1 MKSRIVVLALV
12 VAAVV
17 GYVMLRDNPVVAK
30 RLNSLHPRTEQKAA
44 PVAAETPASI
54 RAEGRPAAYPGA
66 EVLVS
71 AERRGILE
79 SLTAQERQMV
89 HKGQMIAELR
99 SRDLD
104 AQISEERA
112 KLAEIEADIRLY
124 ESEAARYRTLYEEKV
139 GTRQAQEKAERDLD
153 LARARLGTE
162 QAAITELETERD
174 KTRIVAPIS
183 GMVLLRNRQ
192 QGESVDAGETIVT
205 IADLKRV
212 RVEAEVDEFD
222 LARVKP
228 HAPVVIHAEGFD
240 RTWRGHVEEI
250 PDEVEGRKLKPEDP
264 GKPTDTRVLLVK
276 VAFDEPSPLK
286 LGQRVEV
293 DFR

>member
-1 MKSRIVVLALV
+1 MRIRIVVLALV
-12 VAAVV
+12 VAAVI

-30 RLNSLHPRTEQKAA
+30 RLNSLHGHPAEKPS
-44 PVAAETPASI
+44 PVQAETPASI
-54 RAEGRPAAYPGA
+54 RAEGRLAAYPGA

-71 AERRGILE
+71 AERRGILD
-79 SLTAQERQMV
+79 SLSVQERQMV
-89 HKGQMIAELR
+89 RKGQLIAELR
-99 SRDLD
+99 AHDLE
-104 AQISEERA
+104 AQINEERA

-124 ESEAARYRTLYEEKV
+124 ESEAVRYRTLYEEKV
-139 GTRQAQEKAERDLD
+139 GTRQAEEKAERDLD

-162 QAAITELETERD
+162 QAAIAELEAERD

-212 RVEAEVDEFD
+212 RIEAEVDEFD
-222 LARVKP
+222 LARVKA
-228 HAPVVIHAEGFD
+228 HAPVTIHAEGFD
-240 RTWRGHVEEI
+240 RTWRGHVEQI
-250 PDEVEGRKLKPEDP
+250 PDQVEGRKLKPEDP

-293 DFR
+293 DFH